1 MYNKI
6 LVPIDLTDVG
16 HGKEILHIA
25 EKLLAPNGTITV
37 LNVVEDIPGYV
48 AAELPDSIVKDV
60 ANNAQKALEEATYGS
75 SSNVKLEVR
84 RGSPASAIVA
94 AAEQLEVGLIIIASH
109 SPGLADYFL
118 GSTASRVVRHAK
130 CPVLVDR

>member
-1 MYNKI
+1 MYSKI

-16 HGKEILHIA
+16 HGKEILRIA
-25 EKLLAPNGTITV
+25 EKLLAPDGTIIV

-48 AAELPDSIVKDV
+48 AAELPDAIVKDV
-60 ANNAQKALEEATYGS
+60 AKNAQKALEDATYGS
-75 SSNVKLEVR
+75 SDNVKLEVR

>member
-1 MYNKI
+1 MYSKI
-6 LVPIDLTDVG
+6 LVPIDLSDVG
-16 HGKEILHIA
+16 HGKEIFGIA
-25 EKLLAPNGTITV
+25 EKLLEPGGTITV

-48 AAELPDSIVKDV
+48 AAELPDAVVKDLST
-60 ANNAQKALEEATYGS
+60 NAHTALEEATYGAGG
-75 SSNVKLEVR
+75 NVKLEVR

-94 AAEQLEVGLIIIASH
+94 AAEQLEIDLIIIASH

>member
-1 MYNKI
+1 MYRKI
-6 LVPIDLTDVG
+6 LVPIDLSDVG
-16 HGKEILHIA
+16 HGKEIFGIA
-25 EKLLAPNGTITV
+25 EKLLEPGGTITV

-48 AAELPDSIVKDV
+48 AAELPDAVVKDLST
-60 ANNAQKALEEATYGS
+60 NAHTALEEATYGAGG
-75 SSNVKLEVR
+75 NVKLEVR

-94 AAEQLEVGLIIIASH
+94 AAEQLEIDLIIIASH

>member
-1 MYNKI
+1 MYSKI
-6 LVPIDLTDVG
+6 LVPIDLSDVG
-16 HGKEILHIA
+16 HGKEILAIA
-25 EKLLAPNGTITV
+25 GKLLEPGGSIIV

-48 AAELPDSIVKDV
+48 AAELPASMVEDL
-60 ANNAQKALEEATYGS
+60 ATNARKSLEEATYGS
-75 SSNVKLEVR
+75 ADNVKLEVR

-94 AAEQLEVGLIIIASH
+94 AAEQMEIDLIIIASH

>member
-1 MYNKI
+1 MYSKI
-6 LVPIDLTDVG
+6 LVPIDLSDVG
-16 HGKEILHIA
+16 HGKKILGIA
-25 EKLLAPNGTITV
+25 EKLLDPDGSIIV

-48 AAELPDSIVKDV
+48 AAELPDAVVRDLSS
-60 ANNAQKALEEATYGS
+60 NAHKALEEATYGS
-75 SSNVKLEVR
+75 SANVTLEVR

>member
-1 MYNKI
+1 MYSKI
-6 LVPIDLTDVG
+6 LVPIDLSDVG
-16 HGKEILHIA
+16 HGKEVLGVA
-25 EKLLAPNGTITV
+25 EKLLQPGGTITV

-48 AAELPDSIVKDV
+48 AAELPDEIVKDLSG
-60 ANNAQKALEEATYGS
+60 NAQKALEEIISGLS
-75 SSNVKLEVR
+75 GNIELEVR

-94 AAEQLEVGLIIIASH
+94 ASEQLGVDLIIIASH

>member
-1 MYNKI
+1 MYSKI
-6 LVPIDLTDVG
+6 LVPIDLSDVG
-16 HGKEILHIA
+16 HGKEIFGIA
-25 EKLLAPNGTITV
+25 EKLLEPGGTITV

-48 AAELPDSIVKDV
+48 AAELPDAVVKDLST
-60 ANNAQKALEEATYGS
+60 NARTALEEATYGAGG
-75 SSNVKLEVR
+75 NVKLEVR

-94 AAEQLEVGLIIIASH
+94 AAEQLEVDLIIIASH

>member
-1 MYNKI
+1 MYSNI
-6 LVPIDLTDVG
+6 LVPIDLSDVG
-16 HGKEILHIA
+16 HGKEIFGIA
-25 EKLLAPNGTITV
+25 EKLLEPGGTITV

-48 AAELPDSIVKDV
+48 AAELPDAVVKDLST
-60 ANNAQKALEEATYGS
+60 NAHTALEEATYGAGG
-75 SSNVKLEVR
+75 NVKLEVR

-94 AAEQLEVGLIIIASH
+94 AAEQLEVDLIIIASH